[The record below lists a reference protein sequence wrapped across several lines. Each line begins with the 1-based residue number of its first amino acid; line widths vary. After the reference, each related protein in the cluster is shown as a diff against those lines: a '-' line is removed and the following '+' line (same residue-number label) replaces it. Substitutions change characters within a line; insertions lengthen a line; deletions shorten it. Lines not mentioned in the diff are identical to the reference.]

1 MTTWWPYAR
10 IVAAALGLTAI
21 VRQLTLSVGNAMHA
35 DTPWGAHLPTVFTN
49 FFSYFTVLSNVSA
62 AIVLIIGAVWALRH
76 RRPEAQEPAWLA
88 TALVCVST
96 YMLVTGLVYNLLLRQ
111 YPIAGISDVW
121 TNETLHL
128 ILPLFLLV
136 DVLFAP
142 HRRALPWKTVLIV
155 AAFPL
160 IWAVYTLLRA
170 DFVTAPLI
178 GTPYWYP
185 YPFLNPHIV
194 AGGFIGVAGYVVA
207 IAAVIIA
214 IAAGVIW
221 VGRRRAAS
229 VTERRRVSEAA

>member
-10 IVAAALGLTAI
+10 LIAAALGLTAI
-21 VRQLTLSVGNAMHA
+21 VRQLALSIGTALHA
-35 DTPWGAHLPTVFTN
+35 ETPWGAHLPTVLTN

-62 AIVLIIGAVWALRH
+62 AIVLIAGAVWALRT
-76 RRPEAQEPAWLA
+76 RNRTQAEPVWVA

-96 YMLVTGLVYNLLLRQ
+96 YMIVTGLVYNVLLRQ

-128 ILPLFLLV
+128 ILPLFLLA

-142 HRRALPWKTVLIV
+142 RRRALPWGTVGVV

-160 IWAVYTLLRA
+160 MWAIYTLLRA
-170 DFVTAPLI
+170 NSVIAPLI

-194 AGGFIGVAGYVVA
+194 AGGYLGVAGYVVG

-214 IAAGVIW
+214 IAAGVVG

-229 VTERRRVSEAA
+229 VAEVASVSV

>member
-10 IVAAALGLTAI
+10 LIAAALGLTAI
-21 VRQLTLSVGNAMHA
+21 VRQLALSIGTALHA
-35 DTPWGAHLPTVFTN
+35 ETPWGAHLPTVLTN

-62 AIVLIIGAVWALRH
+62 AIVLIAGAVWALRT
-76 RRPEAQEPAWLA
+76 RNRTQAEPVWVA

-96 YMLVTGLVYNLLLRQ
+96 YMIVTGLVYNVLLRQ

-128 ILPLFLLV
+128 ILPLFLLA

-142 HRRALPWKTVLIV
+142 RRRALPWGTVGVV

-160 IWAVYTLLRA
+160 MWAIYTLLRA
-170 DFVTAPLI
+170 NSVIAPLI
-178 GTPYWYP
+178 GTPYWHP

-194 AGGFIGVAGYVVA
+194 AGGYLGVAGYVVG

-214 IAAGVIW
+214 IAAGVVW

-229 VTERRRVSEAA
+229 VAEVASVSV

>member
-10 IVAAALGLTAI
+10 LIAAALGLTAI
-21 VRQLTLSVGNAMHA
+21 VRQLALSIGAALHA
-35 DTPWGAHLPTVFTN
+35 ETPWGAHLPTVLTN

-62 AIVLIIGAVWALRH
+62 AIVLTAGAVWALRT
-76 RRPEAQEPAWLA
+76 RNRTQAEPVWVA

-96 YMLVTGLVYNLLLRQ
+96 YMIVTGLVYNVLLRQ

-128 ILPLFLLV
+128 ILPLFLLA

-142 HRRALPWKTVLIV
+142 RRRALPWGTVGVV

-160 IWAVYTLLRA
+160 MWAIYTLVRA
-170 DFVTAPLI
+170 NSVIAPLI

-194 AGGFIGVAGYVVA
+194 AGGYLGVAGYVVG
-207 IAAVIIA
+207 IAVVIIA
-214 IAAGVIW
+214 IAAGVVG

-229 VTERRRVSEAA
+229 VAEVATVSV